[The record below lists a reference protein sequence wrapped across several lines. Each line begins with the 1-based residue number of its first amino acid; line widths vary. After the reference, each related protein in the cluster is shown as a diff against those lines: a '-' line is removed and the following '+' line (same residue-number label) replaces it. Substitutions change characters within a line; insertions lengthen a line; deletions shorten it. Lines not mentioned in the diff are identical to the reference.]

1 LGLSDDI
8 RLRRS
13 TSEVCPKTPYGV
25 NLLSYASYI
34 KDDTEDDDQPRL
46 EEVFTIFRYTVM
58 GCVFK
63 TLKLL
68 RILTEKYASNYIR
81 LLLLTTP

>member
-34 KDDTEDDDQPRL
+34 KDDTEDDGQPRL

-68 RILTEKYASNYIR
+68 QKLTKYASNYIR